1 MQFGESFF
9 DWTDT
14 SARTVEMHSV
24 TLGLLRSARIEAP
37 FLTIGFVG
45 GDLASWVQEP
55 HPHHI
60 RRRSAYIL
68 YMYNESTYIDIY
80 NISYIYIYIIHIH
93 PCINIRCRGP
103 AAAHREHF

>member
-60 RRRSAYIL
+60 LRRSAYI
-68 YMYNESTYIDIY
+68 YTVCIMNQYIDIY
-80 NISYIYIYIIHIH
+80 YIIYLYYTYTPMYIYIYPI
-93 PCINIRCRGP
+93 
-103 AAAHREHF
+103 